1 MSEINFENNQ
11 NRESTKFPCPSCGAN
26 MHFDP
31 ESGSLKCDH
40 CDNIIA
46 FERSDEKILE
56 YDFFTLNDIDK
67 KEAEGDETLTIQCE
81 SCGAKTTVGSD
92 TISKFC
98 AFCGSSHIISL
109 EEMGGIPPESVI
121 PFQIPEK
128 TATQAFKTWIKKRWF
143 APNDLKKQNL
153 AGKLQ
158 GVYVP
163 YWTYDAD
170 TFYSFTAQGGKYY
183 YVTKTRV
190 VNGKRQTYQE
200 RHTRWYPV
208 SGSNQHYFDDLQIQ
222 ASKEIDYNLLE
233 TIEPFTMSKL
243 TPYLKEFL
251 SGFLAERYSVDVK
264 DGWEDAKR
272 EINSELNSMVRA
284 EVLSRG
290 YDEVSSIRIVANYKK
305 VAYKHI
311 LVPVW
316 LSSYKYKK
324 KTYQYMINGENGK
337 VAGRAPVSAWKII
350 SLILGIAAAGAAI
363 YFIYQYFAG

>member
-1 MSEINFENNQ
+1 MSEVNFENNQ
-11 NRESTKFPCPSCGAN
+11 NRESQKFPCPSCGAN

-31 ESGSLKCDH
+31 KSGCLKCDH
-40 CDNIIA
+40 CDNTID
-46 FERSDEKILE
+46 FERSNEAILE
-56 YDFFTLNDIDK
+56 YDFFTLSDIDK
-67 KEAEGDETLTIQCE
+67 NEAEGEQTLTIQCE
-81 SCGAKTTVGSD
+81 SCGAKTTVGND

-98 AFCGSSHIISL
+98 AFCGSSHIISR
-109 EEMGGIPPESVI
+109 EELGGIPPESVI

-128 TATQAFKTWIKKRWF
+128 TATTAFKNWIKKRWF
-143 APNDLKKQNL
+143 APNDLKKQKL
-153 AGKLQ
+153 DGKLQ

-170 TFYSFTAQGGKYY
+170 TFYSFTAQGGKHY
-183 YVTKTRV
+183 YVTKTRT
-190 VNGKRQTYQE
+190 VNGKKQTYQE
-200 RHTRWYPV
+200 RRTRWYPV
-208 SGSNQHYFDDLQIQ
+208 SGSDQHYFDDLQIQ
-222 ASKEIDYNLLE
+222 ASNKIDYNLLE
-233 TIEPFTMSKL
+233 KIEPFTMSKL

-264 DGWEDAKR
+264 EGWEDAKR
-272 EINSELNSMVRA
+272 EINTELNSMIRQ

-290 YDEVSSIRIVANYKK
+290 YDEVRSIRIAANYKK

-316 LSSYKYKK
+316 LSSYKFKK

-350 SLILGIAAAGAAI
+350 FLILGIAAVGVAA
-363 YFIYQYFAG
+363 YYIYQYFA